1 MIARKGAELIELF
14 GETETW
20 REMRHHRILRIFNI
34 HDRLPRPGVSIEITA
49 NHVAVLGPGV
59 KAVRGAVRAAETLTL
74 TNELQEI
81 GLLLIGQWQ
90 FAAGEEIHRIEGPQE
105 IGPE

>member
-1 MIARKGAELIELF
+1 MSHRGALRILNF
-14 GETETW
+14 
-20 REMRHHRILRIFNI
+20 HHRI
-34 HDRLPRPGVSIEITA
+34 PRPGVSIEITA

-59 KAVRGAVRAAETLTL
+59 QAVRGAVRAAETLTL

-105 IGPE
+105 IRRE